1 MEEKASRASGII
13 AISGGGYPS
22 WTSPKYGA
30 MAREGYQ
37 KNPVVYRCIRMIA
50 ETAAMVPIR
59 CFQGDTE
66 LLNHPL
72 MDLLNRPNK
81 DQSLP
86 DLMESFYA
94 YLQVAGNSY
103 VEFVDGGEG
112 RRELYVLRPDRMKIV
127 PDNKGWPSAFEYTVN
142 GRAARFNNAVGST
155 EVNPIFHMRLFHPQ
169 DDHYGQS
176 PLQAASASVD
186 IQNAA
191 NGWNKALFDNAAR
204 PSGAL
209 IYKGPDGAH
218 LTEEQFHRLKTEL
231 ENNYQGN
238 RNAGRPLLLEGGLE
252 WTPISLTPQDM
263 ASKLKVEIFGGHLQS
278 KSSEAVLAGA
288 NMMAV
293 ETPNGWEILQFKNAK
308 LVASSTYELSGFL
321 RGQFGSEAV
330 MLKSLPSGAR
340 VFMID
345 EGLHILPLTS
355 EHLNAALTLNYG
367 PTGQTSR
374 DYGWKEE
381 KIIPDRVGLKPLAP
395 AHLRANQDGQGGY
408 KLRWTRRSR
417 IGGDD
422 FEAPEISL
430 GETSE
435 NYRITLIGE
444 SKSLE
449 AWETTSPVF
458 HITSEKII
466 SYASVNSL
474 HVQVSQIG
482 NSGLRGYVSQVKLR

>member
-1 MEEKASRASGII
+1 MRHLNSGKFRNRKLRLIKELLKRKSVVEEKASRAGGII

-112 RRELYVLRPDRMKIV
+112 CRELYVLRPDRMKIV
-127 PDNKGWPSAFEYTVN
+127 PDNKGWPTAFEYTVN
-142 GRAARFNNAVGST
+142 GRTARFNNAVGST

-263 ASKLKVEIFGGHLQS
+263 DFIHAKHAAAREIALAFGVPPMLLGIPGDNSYANYVE
-278 KSSEAVLAGA
+278 A
-288 NMMAV
+288 NRAFWRQ
-293 ETPNGWEILQFKNAK
+293 T
-308 LVASSTYELSGFL
+308 
-321 RGQFGSEAV
+321 
-330 MLKSLPSGAR
+330 
-340 VFMID
+340 
-345 EGLHILPLTS
+345 ILPLVDRSLRSISHWLSPAFEAEEGITLKCNLDGVTALS
-355 EHLNAALTLNYG
+355 DERERMWQRIGKAKFLSVNEKRAALGY
-367 PTGQTSR
+367 
-374 DYGWKEE
+374 
-381 KIIPDRVGLKPLAP
+381 AP
-395 AHLRANQDGQGGY
+395 
-408 KLRWTRRSR
+408 
-417 IGGDD
+417 IEGGDD
-422 FEAPEISL
+422 
-430 GETSE
+430 
-435 NYRITLIGE
+435 
-444 SKSLE
+444 LE
-449 AWETTSPVF
+449 LT
-458 HITSEKII
+458 
-466 SYASVNSL
+466 
-474 HVQVSQIG
+474 
-482 NSGLRGYVSQVKLR
+482 